1 WLDSMAGLH
10 AILSGALHIMHL
22 KMYLHGLTAAVW
34 QDKDM
39 QAILPIWNSIYSSM
53 SLMVNQNSPPHKDT
67 NGQKVWLDTLL
78 TVRRYAPLD
87 FIVPELGM
95 QFRYNSGTV
104 LAMSGVALVH
114 QVDGTDGD
122 QACCQ
127 VQVYPQGTR
136 LQDRVTGGKSEWPKS
151 RLRDRGQVRLDQS

>member
-22 KMYLHGLTAAVW
+22 KMYLHGWEAL
-34 QDKDM
+34 
-39 QAILPIWNSIYSSM
+39 AILPIWNSIYSSM

-122 QACCQ
+122 QAC
-127 VQVYPQGTR
+127 
-136 LQDRVTGGKSEWPKS
+136 
-151 RLRDRGQVRLDQS
+151 